1 MKFNKQAIG
10 INLKDELQNKE
21 MSQKEL
27 AEMLKI
33 SESAVSTYIKGK
45 RTPRIKTLFE
55 ICNILGVSTS
65 TMLMGAFENDRD
77 TCRGCKYEDEL
88 FPPKPC
94 RNCKRYYADFWER
107 R

>member
-55 ICNILGVSTS
+55 I
-65 TMLMGAFENDRD
+65 
-77 TCRGCKYEDEL
+77 
-88 FPPKPC
+88 
-94 RNCKRYYADFWER
+94 
-107 R
+107 